1 MKATTQLRQ
10 MLTSDRMVVAPF
22 VLNAL
27 HARIAEDVGH
37 QAVYMTGAGTA
48 AERGFPDVGLLTMTE
63 MVANA
68 KYIADAVNIPVICD
82 ADTGYGNPL
91 NVHRTVREYEA
102 AGVAALHLE
111 DQVFPKK
118 CGFFAGKQVVPV
130 EEHVQ
135 KIRAALDART
145 DPDFV
150 IIARCD
156 AYAVTGWEDTVRRCR
171 AYVEAGADL
180 VFVDGIKSQDDIQR
194 YAADLPD
201 VPRMYNGDLA
211 TTQTMDELGYKIMI
225 CGSTIWLIYKQVR
238 AAYEELMSAG
248 QVNPDRYGT
257 RWDVAS
263 VLGLDAIYELEKKY
277 GPGRGHQDVGTD
289 GRAAVSHL
297 DCGTIAQAA
306 QMATPTRFVEGR
318 AHPCRRT
325 TTNGSPG
332 GATWRPNAPAFQY
345 GTKIWSSTVRWFERT
360 SALGEPPQKGG
371 QSAQALG
378 RVAAG
383 SAEGSR

>member
-1 MKATTQLRQ
+1 MKATTKLRQ
-10 MLTSDRMVVAPF
+10 MLASDQMVVAPF

-68 KYIADAVNIPVICD
+68 KYIADAVDIPVICD

-91 NVHRTVREYEA
+91 NVRRTVREYEA
-102 AGVAALHLE
+102 AGVAAIHLE

-130 EEHVQ
+130 AEHAQ
-135 KIRAALDART
+135 KIHAALDARK

-156 AYAVTGWEDTVRRCR
+156 AYAVTGWEDTVQRCR
-171 AYVEAGADL
+171 AYVDAGADL
-180 VFVDGIKSQDDIQR
+180 VFVDGIKSQEDIQR
-194 YAADLPD
+194 YATDLAD

-211 TTQTMDELGYKIMI
+211 TTRTMNDLGYKIMI

-238 AAYEELMSAG
+238 AAYEELMSEG
-248 QVNPDRYGT
+248 KVNPDRYGT

-277 GPGRGHQDVGTD
+277 GVQDVGTD
-289 GRAAVSHL
+289 VAAL
-297 DCGTIAQAA
+297 AAAQAA
-306 QMATPTRFVEGR
+306 QQAADTAVLTP
-318 AHPCRRT
+318 ADD
-325 TTNGSPG
+325 
-332 GATWRPNAPAFQY
+332 
-345 GTKIWSSTVRWFERT
+345 
-360 SALGEPPQKGG
+360 
-371 QSAQALG
+371 
-378 RVAAG
+378 
-383 SAEGSR
+383 

>member
-1 MKATTQLRQ
+1 MKATAKLRG
-10 MLTSDRMVVAPF
+10 MLGAEGLVVAPF

-91 NVHRTVREYEA
+91 NVQRTVREYEA
-102 AGVAALHLE
+102 AGVAAIHLE
-111 DQVFPKK
+111 DQLFPKK

-130 EEHVQ
+130 EDQIQ
-135 KIRAALDART
+135 KIRAALDARR

-156 AYAVTGWEDTVRRCR
+156 AYAVNGWDDTVMRCR
-171 AYVEAGADL
+171 AYTNAGADL
-180 VFVDGIKSQDDIQR
+180 VFVDGIKSQDDIRR
-194 YAADLPD
+194 YARDLAD

-238 AAYEELMSAG
+238 AAYAELISDG
-248 QVNPDRYGT
+248 KVNPERYGT

-263 VLGLDAIYELEKKY
+263 VLGLDAIYELEKQY
-277 GPGRGHQDVGTD
+277 GVQDVGTD
-289 GRAAVSHL
+289 VAQLAA
-297 DCGTIAQAA
+297 AQAA
-306 QMATPTRFVEGR
+306 QMAADAGVNADANAAAASTP
-318 AHPCRRT
+318 
-325 TTNGSPG
+325 
-332 GATWRPNAPAFQY
+332 
-345 GTKIWSSTVRWFERT
+345 
-360 SALGEPPQKGG
+360 
-371 QSAQALG
+371 
-378 RVAAG
+378 AADD
-383 SAEGSR
+383 